1 MGRGCVKRSES
12 AITELIEPTVLAMG
26 LQLWGIDLSQ
36 RGKYSILRIY
46 IEREEG
52 VTITDCE
59 KVSRQVSAILDMEDP
74 IAGEYTLEV
83 SSPGLDRPLFTSE
96 QFGRF
101 IGSDVKVR
109 LHHPVDGRRKLNGS
123 IENVSGDEIMLSV
136 DGEGFRLQHTDIE
149 KANVVF

>member
-1 MGRGCVKRSES
+1 MKRSES
-12 AITELIEPTVLAMG
+12 AITELIEPTVLAME

-109 LHHPVDGRRKLNGS
+109 LLHPVDGRRKLNGS

>member
-1 MGRGCVKRSES
+1 MKRSES

-136 DGEGFRLQHTDIE
+136 DGEGFQLQHTDIE

>member
-1 MGRGCVKRSES
+1 MKRSES
-12 AITELIEPTVLAMG
+12 AITELIEPTVLAME

-109 LHHPVDGRRKLNGS
+109 LLHPVDGRRKLNGS
-123 IENVSGDEIMLSV
+123 IENVSGDEIVLSV

>member
-1 MGRGCVKRSES
+1 MKRSET
-12 AITELIEPTVLAMG
+12 AITELIEPTVLAME

-52 VTITDCE
+52 VTIADCE

-74 IAGEYTLEV
+74 IGGEYTLEV

-101 IGSDVKVR
+101 IGSAVKVR

-123 IENVSGDEIMLSV
+123 IVNVSGEEIVLSV
-136 DGEGFRLQHTDIE
+136 DGEGFLLQHTEIE

>member
-1 MGRGCVKRSES
+1 MGRDCVKRSET
-12 AITELIEPTVLAMG
+12 AITELIEPTVLAME

-52 VTITDCE
+52 VTIADCE

-74 IAGEYTLEV
+74 IGGEYTLEV

-109 LHHPVDGRRKLNGS
+109 LHRDQETL
-123 IENVSGDEIMLSV
+123 
-136 DGEGFRLQHTDIE
+136 
-149 KANVVF
+149 

>member
-1 MGRGCVKRSES
+1 MKRSES

>member
-123 IENVSGDEIMLSV
+123 IENVSGDEIVLSV

>member
-1 MGRGCVKRSES
+1 MERGCVKRSES

>member
-1 MGRGCVKRSES
+1 MKRSES

-109 LHHPVDGRRKLNGS
+109 LLHPVDGRRKLNGS
-123 IENVSGDEIMLSV
+123 IENVSGDEIVLSV

>member
-1 MGRGCVKRSES
+1 VKRSET
-12 AITELIEPTVLAMG
+12 AITELIEPTVLAME

-109 LHHPVDGRRKLNGS
+109 LLHPVDGRRKLNGS
-123 IENVSGDEIMLSV
+123 IENVSGDEIVLSV

>member
-109 LHHPVDGRRKLNGS
+109 LLHPVDGRRKLNGS

>member
-1 MGRGCVKRSES
+1 MKRSES
-12 AITELIEPTVLAMG
+12 AITELIEPTVLAME

-101 IGSDVKVR
+101 IGSAVKVR

-123 IENVSGDEIMLSV
+123 IENVSGDEIVLSV

>member
-1 MGRGCVKRSES
+1 MKRSES

-101 IGSDVKVR
+101 IGSAVKVR

-123 IENVSGDEIMLSV
+123 IENVSGDEIVLSV

>member
-1 MGRGCVKRSES
+1 MKRSET
-12 AITELIEPTVLAMG
+12 AITELIEPTVLAME

-101 IGSDVKVR
+101 IGSAVKVR

-123 IENVSGDEIMLSV
+123 IENVSGDEIVLSV

>member
-1 MGRGCVKRSES
+1 MKRSET
-12 AITELIEPTVLAMG
+12 AITELIEPTVLAME

-101 IGSDVKVR
+101 IGSAVKVR

-123 IENVSGDEIMLSV
+123 IENVSGNEIVLSV

>member
-1 MGRGCVKRSES
+1 MERGCVKRSES

-123 IENVSGDEIMLSV
+123 IENVSGDEIVLSV

>member
-1 MGRGCVKRSES
+1 MKRSET
-12 AITELIEPTVLAMG
+12 AITELIEPTVLAME

-52 VTITDCE
+52 VTIADCE

-74 IAGEYTLEV
+74 IGGEYTLEV

-101 IGSDVKVR
+101 IGSAVKVR

-123 IENVSGDEIMLSV
+123 IVNVSGEEIVLSV

>member
-1 MGRGCVKRSES
+1 VKRSES

>member
-1 MGRGCVKRSES
+1 MKRSES

-59 KVSRQVSAILDMEDP
+59 KISRQVSAILDMEDP

>member
-1 MGRGCVKRSES
+1 MGRDCVKRSET
-12 AITELIEPTVLAMG
+12 AITELIEPTVLAME

-52 VTITDCE
+52 VTIADCE

-74 IAGEYTLEV
+74 IGGEYTLEV

-101 IGSDVKVR
+101 IGSDVKVC

-123 IENVSGDEIMLSV
+123 IENVSGDEIVLSV

>member
-1 MGRGCVKRSES
+1 MKRSES

-109 LHHPVDGRRKLNGS
+109 LHHLVDGRRKLNGS

>member
-1 MGRGCVKRSES
+1 MKRSES
-12 AITELIEPTVLAMG
+12 AITELIEPTVLAME

-101 IGSDVKVR
+101 IGSAVKVR

>member
-1 MGRGCVKRSES
+1 MERGCVKRSES
-12 AITELIEPTVLAMG
+12 AITELIEPTVLAME

-109 LHHPVDGRRKLNGS
+109 LLHPVDGRRKLNGS

>member
-1 MGRGCVKRSES
+1 MKRSES

-46 IEREEG
+46 IEREKG

-59 KVSRQVSAILDMEDP
+59 KISRQVSAILDMEDP

-101 IGSDVKVR
+101 IGSAVKVR

>member
-1 MGRGCVKRSES
+1 VKRSES

-123 IENVSGDEIMLSV
+123 IENVSGDEIVLSV

>member
-1 MGRGCVKRSES
+1 MKRSEL

>member
-1 MGRGCVKRSES
+1 MKRSES

-123 IENVSGDEIMLSV
+123 IENVSGDEIVLSV

>member
-1 MGRGCVKRSES
+1 VKRSES
-12 AITELIEPTVLAMG
+12 AITELIEPTVLAME

-109 LHHPVDGRRKLNGS
+109 LLHPVDGRRKLNGS
-123 IENVSGDEIMLSV
+123 IENVSGDEIVLSV

>member
-1 MGRGCVKRSES
+1 MKRSES

-109 LHHPVDGRRKLNGS
+109 LLHPVDGRRKLNGS

>member
-1 MGRGCVKRSES
+1 MGRGCVKRSET
-12 AITELIEPTVLAMG
+12 AITELIEPTVLAME

-52 VTITDCE
+52 VTIADCE

-74 IAGEYTLEV
+74 IGGEYTLEV

-109 LHHPVDGRRKLNGS
+109 LHHPVDGRRKLN
-123 IENVSGDEIMLSV
+123 VSGDEIVLSV
-136 DGEGFRLQHTDIE
+136 DGEGFRLRHTDIE